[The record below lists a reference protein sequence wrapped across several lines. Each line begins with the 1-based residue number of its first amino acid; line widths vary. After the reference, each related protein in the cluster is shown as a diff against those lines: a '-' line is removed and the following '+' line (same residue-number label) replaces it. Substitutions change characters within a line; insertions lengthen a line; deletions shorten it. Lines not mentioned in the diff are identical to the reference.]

1 MNSLPAVYTCVLCRR
16 RPKMLRSLVCDVCY
30 REIQM
35 RRRRRIGLASPF
47 SKSRR
52 QTLPPTTSN
61 KH

>member
-1 MNSLPAVYTCVLCRR
+1 MTARDLYRCILCGK
-16 RPKMLRSLVCDVCY
+16 PKELRAYVCPEC
-30 REIQM
+30 RQQIQM

-52 QTLPPTTSN
+52 PTLLPPTA

>member
-1 MNSLPAVYTCVLCRR
+1 MTARDLYRCILCGK
-16 RPKMLRSLVCDVCY
+16 PKELRAFVCAECR

-52 QTLPPTTSN
+52 PTLPPPTT

>member
-1 MNSLPAVYTCVLCRR
+1 MNSPPPVYLCVLCRR
-16 RPKMLRSLVCDVCY
+16 RPKQLQSLVCDVCY

-47 SKSRR
+47 SKSQRR
-52 QTLPPTTSN
+52 TLPPFNT

>member
-1 MNSLPAVYTCVLCRR
+1 MTARDLYRCILCGK
-16 RPKMLRSLVCDVCY
+16 PKDLRAFVCPECR

-47 SKSRR
+47 SKQRR
-52 QTLPPTTSN
+52 QTLPPPTT

>member
-1 MNSLPAVYTCVLCRR
+1 MSARNLYRCILCGK
-16 RPKMLRSLVCDVCY
+16 PKELRAFVCAECR

-47 SKSRR
+47 SKSLRP
-52 QTLPPTTSN
+52 TLPPPSS

>member
-1 MNSLPAVYTCVLCRR
+1 MGVRNLYRCVLCGQPKELRAYVCAECRR
-16 RPKMLRSLVCDVCY
+16 Q
-30 REIQM
+30 IQM

>member
-1 MNSLPAVYTCVLCRR
+1 MSARNLYRCILCGK
-16 RPKMLRSLVCDVCY
+16 PKELRAYVCADC
-30 REIQM
+30 RGQIQM

-52 QTLPPTTSN
+52 HTLPPTTSN